1 VNGGIALEINIQ
13 GTFRDFAAAVGSF
26 LVSIVGSIIFALV
39 LVLLSRFIR
48 SRFRAFAERRG
59 VRNNLPSLVDNIVQA
74 ALVVLIGLIALTTV
88 GVKTSS
94 LVTFLSLSAAA
105 LTLSLQDLLKNLFS
119 GLYLL
124 AEQPFSP
131 GDRIRVGAEDGRVE
145 RVDLRITRL
154 RNDRRELVMVPNS
167 TLFTQVVGARAT
179 KAQRPLTVQL
189 TGIPLKLQEAEHDV
203 EAALEGIIQEGDAPA
218 IRLLRSDAN
227 GCDLEVTV
235 PHTHS
240 DALQR
245 EIFIALT
252 EQFPES
258 ALVVI
263 VR

>member
-1 VNGGIALEINIQ
+1 LEINIEV
-13 GTFRDFAAAVGSF
+13 TFRDFADEVGSF
-26 LVSIVGSIIFALV
+26 LVSIIGSIIFALV
-39 LVLLSRFIR
+39 LVLISRFIR

-74 ALVVLIGLIALTTV
+74 ALVVLIGVIALTTV

-94 LVTFLSLSAAA
+94 LVTFFSLSTAA
-105 LTLSLQDLLKNLFS
+105 LTLSLQDVLKNLFS

-131 GDRIRVGAEDGRVE
+131 GDRVRVGAEDGRVE
-145 RVDLRITRL
+145 QVDLRITRL

-167 TLFTQVVGARAT
+167 TMFTQVVAARST
-179 KAQRPLTVQL
+179 RSRRPLTVQL
-189 TGIPLKLQEAEHDV
+189 TGIPLKLQEAEQEV
-203 EAALEGIIQEGDAPA
+203 EAALDGIIQEGDVPA

-235 PHTHS
+235 PHTQS
-240 DALQR
+240 DAQQR

-252 EQFPES
+252 EHFPAS

>member
-1 VNGGIALEINIQ
+1 VNGRITLEINIQ
-13 GTFRDFAAAVGSF
+13 GTFRDLAAAVGGF
-26 LVSIVGSIIFALV
+26 LISIIGSIIFALV

-94 LVTFLSLSAAA
+94 LVTFFSLSTAA
-105 LTLSLQDLLKNLFS
+105 LTLSLQDVLKNLFS

-131 GDRIRVGAEDGRVE
+131 GDRVRVGAEDGRVE
-145 RVDLRITRL
+145 QVDLRITRL

-167 TLFTQVVGARAT
+167 TMFTQVVASRST
-179 KAQRPLTVQL
+179 RTRRPLTVQL
-189 TGIPLKLQEAEHDV
+189 TGIPLKLQEAEQEV
-203 EAALEGIIQEGDAPA
+203 ISALEGIIQEGDAPA
-218 IRLLRSDAN
+218 IRLLRSDAG

-235 PHTHS
+235 PHTS
-240 DALQR
+240 NDAQQR

-258 ALVVI
+258 ALLVI